1 MKEIHLSGWEKISK
15 SLLSGERR
23 LALTGWLF
31 N

>member
-1 MKEIHLSGWEKISK
+1 MKGIHLSGWKKVQRSQ
-15 SLLSGERR
+15 LSGERR